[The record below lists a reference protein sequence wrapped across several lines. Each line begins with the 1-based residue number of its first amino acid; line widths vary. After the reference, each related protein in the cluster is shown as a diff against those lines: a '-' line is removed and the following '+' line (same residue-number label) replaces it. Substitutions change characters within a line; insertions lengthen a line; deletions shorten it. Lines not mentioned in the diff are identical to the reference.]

1 MATFK
6 FYIPA
11 INLMGAGC
19 LQEAAADIKGYGYRK
34 CSPPPK
40 MKKMFT
46 ENEKLPAGKFIK
58 LDGTESLSLISQLN
72 RH

>member
-19 LQEAAADIKGYGYRK
+19 LQEAAADIQGHGYRK
-34 CSPPPK
+34 CSPPRK
-40 MKKMFT
+40 MKKSS
-46 ENEKLPAGKFIK
+46 G
-58 LDGTESLSLISQLN
+58 
-72 RH
+72 